1 MRDSE
6 FDNIIY
12 FTVFSRDMINNRN
25 CVIDNAIE
33 SHQCYCNYIE
43 MTFVSVV

>member
-25 CVIDNAIE
+25 CIDNAIE